1 MTNDSRIG
9 DRASEAWD
17 KTKGKTNE
25 VVGAARGDTGQ
36 ELKGKGQGL
45 KGDIKGG
52 INDMKDRR
60 RDRDL

>member
-1 MTNDSRIG
+1 MENSRID

-25 VVGAARGDTGQ
+25 VVGAATGNRSQ

-45 KGDIKGG
+45 KGSAKGV
-52 INDMKDRR
+52 INDARER
-60 RDRDL
+60 